1 MKTIWARIGME
12 LEVTDEEYE
21 YIKAKADNDDYE
33 FDEDDD
39 LAKRFVSD
47 GKLSGES
54 YIPEGCLW

>member
-21 YIKAKADNDDYE
+21 SIKAKADNDDYE
-33 FDEDDD
+33 FDEDDE

-54 YIPEGCLW
+54 YIPDCCL